1 MGFYN
6 LFLAVVLLNSF
17 AYITIRLRPKLFG
30 VALFRPMIKNFKLS
44 LLPFLVLFTNCAV
57 FLVLILFQFKFPFMY
72 DVAFVV
78 FVIGFIIWL
87 LMLPNSGYL
96 ITELN
101 LTHRNMDKVEVPI
114 WYDIVSIISF
124 ALSGI
129 VNTLANIVMIQ
140 IIMIIALDPAELSP
154 KYSLLLSLTGLCLN
168 ILVSIG
174 VYLGRTIRF
183 NSWDIL
189 HLGSFFKKLINN
201 FKRQGEW
208 RNFFLF
214 VVFHTAFFM
223 IMYFVMGIPQ
233 YFVKG

>member
-30 VALFRPMIKNFKLS
+30 ATLFRPMIKNFKLS
-44 LLPFLVLFTNCAV
+44 LVPFLVLFVNCAV
-57 FLVLILFQFKFPFMY
+57 FLVMVLLQFKFPFMRE
-72 DVAFVV
+72 VSIAV
-78 FVIGFIIWL
+78 FGIGFVIWL

-101 LTHRNMDKVEVPI
+101 LTHRDVDTVDVPI
-114 WYDIVSIISF
+114 WYDIVSVISF

-129 VNTLANIVMIQ
+129 VNILANIVMIQ
-140 IIMIIALDPAELSP
+140 IIILIVLDPAVLSL
-154 KYSLLLSLTGLCLN
+154 KYSFLLFVTGLCLN
-168 ILVSIG
+168 LLVSIG

-183 NSWDIL
+183 NSWDII

-201 FKRQGEW
+201 FKRSGEW

-214 VVFHTAFFM
+214 VVFHTTFFM

-233 YFVKG
+233 YFVK